1 MPGYIEF
8 FLEAKSA
15 HYVEPAADCYGCL
28 RLLLS
33 TIIANALIL
42 SQDPF
47 GNYVVQHVFELE
59 GSGART
65 ELLNQ
70 LEGQYRHL
78 SMWKYSSNVVEK
90 YLKYAGEEQFACII

>member
-1 MPGYIEF
+1 MRI
-8 FLEAKSA
+8 
-15 HYVEPAADCYGCL
+15 GCN
-28 RLLLS
+28 S
-33 TIIANALIL
+33 NALIL
-42 SQDPF
+42 SEDPF
-47 GNYVVQHVFELE
+47 GNYVVQYVFELE

-70 LEGQYRHL
+70 LDGQYRHL